1 MSHYKSS
8 VRDLEFNLFEVLRI
22 QDKLNTPPFQDIDEE
37 TARRLLD
44 ELEGLATG
52 VLADSL
58 ADADR
63 NPPGFDP
70 EQYDVT
76 MPASVVKAV
85 AALVQGGWD
94 RTSIRSELGGFGIP
108 AALSWSCTE
117 LILGAN
123 PALYFYVGG
132 KISAQIIFDNGTPE
146 QQRWAEFAIARDWGS
161 TMVLTEPDVGSDVGL
176 VGTKA
181 VRQEDG
187 SWHLDGTK
195 RFITAAAQG
204 ELTENIMHLVLA
216 RPEGPGVE
224 TRRGTKGLGLFL
236 VPMRHFAAS
245 DGAPTGERN
254 GVYVTRVEDKMG
266 LKASTTCELAFGRHG
281 SVAKGWLLGERVD
294 GITQMFDAI
303 TYARMMVGIKS
314 ISTLSTAYLN
324 ALEYARDRVQGADLT
339 QLLEKDA
346 PRVPIMRHP
355 DVRRTLMTLKA
366 YVEGMRGLYLYTAA
380 LQDGASGFGGDSDAA
395 AKVHDLL
402 LPVIKGFG
410 AERSWHLLSDALQVF
425 GGSGYMRDLPIEQYI
440 RDAKVDTLYE
450 GTTAIQSMDF
460 FFRKVARDGG
470 AAFSQFTG
478 EIAATIDAD
487 HDARLDLE
495 RDALS
500 RALLDVQRMSQL
512 LFGYLGEALQDPKSI
527 YRVGRHTVR
536 FLLAV
541 GDLAVGWRLFCQAK
555 VALRAIDDAIE
566 DGTDVTGD
574 AGLAFYQGKVTAARF
589 FARTVLPELSTRVSV
604 IEADDDGLMD
614 LDEAAF

>member
-8 VRDLEFNLFEVLRI
+8 VRDLEFNLFEVLRV
-22 QDKLNTPPFQDIDEE
+22 QDKLNAPPFQDVDEE
-37 TARRLLD
+37 TARRLLG

-52 VLADSL
+52 VLSDSL
-58 ADADR
+58 VDADR
-63 NPPGFDP
+63 NPPAFDP
-70 EQYDVT
+70 ERHDVT

-85 AALVQGGWD
+85 GALVQGGWD
-94 RTSIRSELGGFGIP
+94 RTSIRGELGGFGIP

-146 QQRWAEFAIARDWGS
+146 QQQWARFAIARDWGS
-161 TMVLTEPDVGSDVGL
+161 TMVLTEPDVGSDVGQIS
-176 VGTKA
+176 TKA

-187 SWHLDGTK
+187 SWHLEGVK

-224 TRRGTKGLGLFL
+224 ARRGTKGLGLFL
-236 VPMRHFAAS
+236 VPMHHFDPSA
-245 DGAPTGERN
+245 GELTGERN
-254 GVYVTRVEDKMG
+254 GVYVTSVEDKMG
-266 LKASTTCELAFGRHG
+266 LKASTTCELAFGQYG
-281 SVAKGWLLGERVD
+281 KAAKGWLLGERVD

-314 ISTLSTAYLN
+314 ISTLSSAYLN
-324 ALEYARDRVQGADLT
+324 ALEFARDRVQGADLT
-339 QLLEKDA
+339 QLLEKNA

-366 YVEGMRGLYLYTAA
+366 YAEGMRGLYLYTAS
-380 LQDGASGFGGDSDAA
+380 LQDGTAGFGGDSAAA

-425 GGSGYMRDLPIEQYI
+425 GGSGYMRDYPIEQYI
-440 RDAKVDTLYE
+440 RDGKVDTLYE

-470 AAFSQFTG
+470 IAFNHLTG
-478 EIAATIDAD
+478 EIAASIEAD
-487 HDARLDLE
+487 HDDRLDFE
-495 RDALS
+495 RDQLS
-500 RALLDVQRMSQL
+500 RALQDVQRMSQV
-512 LFGYLGEALQDPKSI
+512 LFGYLGEALEDPKSV

-555 VALRAIDDAIE
+555 VASRAIDEGA
-566 DGTDVTGD
+566 DG

-589 FARTVLPELSTRVSV
+589 FARTVLPELSTQAQV